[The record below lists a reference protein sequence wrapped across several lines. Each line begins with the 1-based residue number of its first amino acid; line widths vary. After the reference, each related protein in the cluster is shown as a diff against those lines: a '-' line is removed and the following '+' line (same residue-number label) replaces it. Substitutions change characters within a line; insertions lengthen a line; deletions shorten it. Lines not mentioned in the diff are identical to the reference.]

1 MRETII
7 QSLLP
12 AAAGPWT
19 PERILQVA
27 LIAPAFLLYSINWRE
42 TVGLAILI
50 LLFEFLVVRGMSAG
64 SPEAANIP
72 SEARTGA
79 ILWPVAILVLAF
91 VFRHHLEVVAG
102 AWALVAIGDTAAAAI
117 GQSRG
122 THPLPFNREK
132 TWEGFAGFALL
143 GGAAAL
149 LLMLWVSGGGFSLN
163 ALSVCAA
170 GALAGAFGESLP
182 IQLNDNITVPLLAG
196 GVLFCAGLIERQ
208 NLESNLPYLGLRVTL
223 ALVVSFVFALSAWRL
238 RQTTASGA
246 AAGFV
251 LSVAIYM
258 AFGYKSFLVLLCFF
272 VLGAAATRVG
282 YARKAVRGIA
292 ERRRGA
298 RSWQEACANLLAAAF
313 FAVLVIT
320 TPHQW
325 AFLAAMVA
333 ALAEAT
339 GDTVSSEA
347 GKWLASRAYLITT
360 FQPVA
365 AGENGGVSAAGSAAG
380 TGALALVVAV
390 SWALGLCTGWTC
402 AVVFGAAIAGNVA
415 DSLIGATI
423 ERRGLVTNGA
433 VNFAGTALAG
443 ALVLAVMLR

>member
-1 MRETII
+1 MRETMI
-7 QSLLP
+7 QSSLP
-12 AAAGPWT
+12 AAAGSWT
-19 PERILQVA
+19 QVRILQLA
-27 LIAPAFLLYSINWRE
+27 LIAPAFLVYALNWRE

-50 LLFEFLVVRGMSAG
+50 LLFEFLVVRRLSAA
-64 SPEAANIP
+64 PADANDLP
-72 SEARTGA
+72 GEARTGA
-79 ILWPVAILVLAF
+79 ILWPVAILVLAL
-91 VFRHHLEVVAG
+91 VFRRHLDVVAG
-102 AWALVAIGDTAAAAI
+102 AWALVAIGDTAAGVI

-122 THPLPFNREK
+122 AHLLPFNREK
-132 TWEGFAGFALL
+132 TWEGFAGFVLL

-149 LLMLWVSGGGFSLN
+149 LLTLWVSGGGFSVK
-163 ALSVCAA
+163 ALCVCAG

-182 IQLNDNITVPLLAG
+182 IRLNDNITVPLLAG
-196 GVLFCAGLIERQ
+196 SVLFCAGLIERQ
-208 NLESNLPYLGLRVTL
+208 NFESNLPYLALRMTL
-223 ALVVSFVFALSAWRL
+223 ALVVSFVFALAVWRL
-238 RQTTASGA
+238 RQTTAAGA

-272 VLGAAATRVG
+272 VLGAAATRMG

-313 FAVLVIT
+313 FAVLAIT

-325 AFLAAMVA
+325 AFLAAMVS
-333 ALAEAT
+333 ALAEAA

-365 AGENGGVSAAGSAAG
+365 AGANGGVSAAGSAAG
-380 TGALALVVAV
+380 AGALALVVV
-390 SWALGLCTGWTC
+390 LSWALGLCTGWTC
-402 AVVFGAAIAGNVA
+402 VVVFGAAIAGNLA

-423 ERRGLVTNGA
+423 ERRGLVTNGV

-443 ALVLAVMLR
+443 ALALTITLH